1 MISNS
6 FPTVDEENEEEIHDE
21 NQVRFTQWGLKKF
34 YLFFLIIIHMY
45 IVHTLQDN
53 KNDST
58 NQNGTMKK
66 RHNSLDS
73 CIGEAHFHSIKADPN
88 CVTEESSLDDLDDLN
103 SQTGNVNTPKTV
115 IPSTELPDYENF
127 SSIRKL
133 KKSKS
138 FNAHL
143 EKPPRYSTG
152 LLY

>member
-1 MISNS
+1 
-6 FPTVDEENEEEIHDE
+6 
-21 NQVRFTQWGLKKF
+21 
-34 YLFFLIIIHMY
+34 
-45 IVHTLQDN
+45 
-53 KNDST
+53 
-58 NQNGTMKK
+58 MKK

-103 SQTGNVNTPKTV
+103 SQTGNNAAVNIPAKTV
-115 IPSTELPDYENF
+115 LPSSSSTELPDYENF

-143 EKPPRYSTG
+143 EKPPRYLTVYTVLDTFFFLQNLKASIKYSRCFI
-152 LLY
+152 LSMYIL

>member
-1 MISNS
+1 M
-6 FPTVDEENEEEIHDE
+6 
-21 NQVRFTQWGLKKF
+21 
-34 YLFFLIIIHMY
+34 
-45 IVHTLQDN
+45 
-53 KNDST
+53 
-58 NQNGTMKK
+58 
-66 RHNSLDS
+66 DS

-88 CVTEESSLDDLDDLN
+88 CVTEESSLDDLDELN
-103 SQTGNVNTPKTV
+103 SQTGINAVVNTPKTV
-115 IPSTELPDYENF
+115 VPSSTDLPDYENF

>member
-1 MISNS
+1 
-6 FPTVDEENEEEIHDE
+6 
-21 NQVRFTQWGLKKF
+21 
-34 YLFFLIIIHMY
+34 
-45 IVHTLQDN
+45 
-53 KNDST
+53 
-58 NQNGTMKK
+58 MKK

-103 SQTGNVNTPKTV
+103 SQTGNNAAVNIPAKTV
-115 IPSTELPDYENF
+115 LPSSSSTELPDYENF

-143 EKPPRYSTG
+143 EKPPRYLTSVYTR
-152 LLY
+152 YVFFYQI